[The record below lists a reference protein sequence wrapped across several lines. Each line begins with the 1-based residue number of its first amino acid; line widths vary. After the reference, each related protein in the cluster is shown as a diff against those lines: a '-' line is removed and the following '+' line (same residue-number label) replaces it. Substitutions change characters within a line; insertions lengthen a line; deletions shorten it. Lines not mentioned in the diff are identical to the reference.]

1 MTGVGLP
8 KTYAAG
14 RYVSFHMLCIAA
26 CCLGCNGNPY
36 GANPYWGAPYAAS
49 QYPAPVGAGALNP
62 AQPQIAELERRVQQL
77 DMNNRQLTT
86 QLAQSQQLMQVSR
99 DQANLLQK
107 QLQDT
112 TSQLQQTLLANR
124 ELQGQTRGLQA
135 SISSRGGATLRP
147 NTSGQPMAASP
158 PGGSAAGGTWQSA
171 PAQSGTLPGANP
183 QGGGPPAASLQ
194 PPLGGQP
201 QQGQPQLGQM
211 ASAAIGTLQ
220 VPGAVVQA
228 EGSVIRIRVPADQ
241 LFAPGTGQLN
251 SNAYLVL
258 DNVATAILRNYPRQR
273 VAIEAHTDSVNLYG
287 GAFSTHYQLAT
298 AQAQAV
304 MDQLVRRN
312 TLPTQQ
318 LAVVAHGAN
327 FPRGDNQSPAGR
339 AENRRIEFVVY
350 PDTF

>member
-1 MTGVGLP
+1 MAGDTQPRTHAAP
-8 KTYAAG
+8 K
-14 RYVSFHMLCIAA
+14 YVSCHILLAVA
-26 CCLGCNGNPY
+26 CCVGCNRNPY
-36 GANPYWGAPYAAS
+36 AVNPYMAAPYAAS
-49 QYPAPVGAGALNP
+49 QMPAVPPGAAVANY

-112 TSQLQQTLLANR
+112 TAQLQQTLLANR
-124 ELQGQTRGLQA
+124 ELQGQARGLQA

-147 NTSGQPMAASP
+147 NTSGQANVGGNAPGMQPPPVTGMPASAAPGAAAP
-158 PGGSAAGGTWQSA
+158 PGGSYSAG
-171 PAQSGTLPGANP
+171 SG
-183 QGGGPPAASLQ
+183 
-194 PPLGGQP
+194 
-201 QQGQPQLGQM
+201 QLGQM
-211 ASAAIGTLQ
+211 ASAALTPPQ
-220 VPGAVVQA
+220 VPGAVVERDGA
-228 EGSVIRIRVPADQ
+228 ALRIRVPADQ

-251 SNAYLVL
+251 SNAYQIL
-258 DNVATAILRNYPRQR
+258 DNVATTILQHYRRQR
-273 VAIEAHTDSVNLYG
+273 VAIEAHTDASTLYG
-287 GAFSTHYQLAT
+287 GAYSTQYQLAT

-318 LAVVAHGAN
+318 LAVVAHGPN

-339 AENRRIEFVVY
+339 AENRRIEFVIY
-350 PDTF
+350 PETF